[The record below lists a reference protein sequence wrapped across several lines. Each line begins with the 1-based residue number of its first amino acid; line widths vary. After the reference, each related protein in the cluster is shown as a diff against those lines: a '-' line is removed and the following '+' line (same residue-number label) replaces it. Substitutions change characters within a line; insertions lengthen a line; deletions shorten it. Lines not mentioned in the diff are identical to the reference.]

1 MKFASRFAAAAIAVA
16 LVAGPASAA
25 MPMASPESVGF
36 SSERLKALDAALR
49 AYVDQEK
56 LAGISTL
63 VARRGKVVHIDVYG
77 LADKTKG
84 EPLKQD
90 TIFRMASMTK
100 PIVGV
105 AMMQL
110 WEQGKWHMD
119 DPVVKYIPE
128 FKDMR
133 VRDQSGALVPLTR
146 PMTMRDLMSHTAGF
160 NTNAGYESAKLS
172 EGTSQ
177 DMINKIA
184 ALHLTAQPGED
195 WLYGP
200 SVNLQGFILER
211 ITGMS
216 LGEYLTQNIFQPLG
230 MVDTGF
236 YVPQSKLSRLTA
248 VHSYGPDGKIT
259 TIPWAPAPTSKPVL
273 ESGSGGLFSTLEDYF
288 HFAQMLGSKGEHN
301 GKRILKADTIKL
313 MYTNVLKDGV
323 FVDLYGPN
331 QEGVGFGM
339 DFAIIMDPAV
349 AKTPQGKDSF
359 YWGGAYGTWFWVDP
373 TNDLIFVGLIQNR
386 NGSRVADGNPPVR
399 ATSLAPL
406 YNALVDPS
414 K

>member
-1 MKFASRFAAAAIAVA
+1 MKLARTLTAAALCAA
-16 LVAGPASAA
+16 LFTLPAYAA
-25 MPMASPESVGF
+25 LPMASPESVGF
-36 SSERLKALDAALR
+36 SAEKLKALDAALR
-49 AYVDQEK
+49 AYVDHEK
-56 LAGISTL
+56 LAGITTL
-63 VARRGKVVHIDVYG
+63 VARHGKVVHVDVYG
-77 LADKTKG
+77 RADKTKG
-84 EPLKQD
+84 EALKQD

-110 WEQGKWHMD
+110 YEQGKWKLD

-128 FKDMR
+128 FKDMK
-133 VRDQSGALVPLTR
+133 VKDKSGAIVPLKR
-146 PMTMRDLMSHTAGF
+146 AMTMRDLMSHLAGF

-172 EGTSQ
+172 DGTSQ
-177 DMINKIA
+177 DMINKLA
-184 ALHLTAQPGED
+184 AIPLTAQPGED

-211 ITGMS
+211 ITGMT
-216 LGEYLTQNIFQPLG
+216 LGEYLSKNIFMPLG

-236 YVPQSKLSRLTA
+236 YVPAAKHPRLTA

-259 TIPWAPAPTSKPVL
+259 TIPWAPTPTSKPVL
-273 ESGSGGLFSTLEDYF
+273 ESGSGGLYSTLEDYF
-288 HFAQMLGSKGEHN
+288 KFAQMLGNGGELN
-301 GKRILKADTIKL
+301 GKRILKPETIKL
-313 MYTNVLKDGV
+313 MRTSVLPQGTY
-323 FVDLYGPN
+323 VDLYGPN
-331 QEGVGFGM
+331 MEGVGFGL
-339 DFAIIMDPAV
+339 DFAIIENPMV

-373 TNDLIFVGLIQNR
+373 TNDLIFIGLIQNR

-406 YNALVDPS
+406 YNALVDP
-414 K
+414 KK